1 MSFSEPDIAPV
12 VPDATLAHR
21 HSPSGTRRAVARQR
35 LADVRVAIEVEVSLE
50 SDSNFFVGLSGN
62 LSRGGL
68 FVVTWRKVPVGTAVF
83 VAMDL
88 PDGRLLVDGEIRW
101 LRELAE
107 GVTPGVGIAFVG
119 LSERDEKRIG
129 AFCAQRAP
137 LYVDV
142 EE

>member
-12 VPDATLAHR
+12 VSDATLAHR
-21 HSPSGTRRAVARQR
+21 HSPSGTRRAVASHR

-50 SDSNFFVGLSGN
+50 SDSNFFVGLSGD

-68 FVVTWRKVPVGTAVF
+68 FVVTWRKVPVGTAIF

-88 PDGRLLVDGEIRW
+88 PDGRLLADGEIRW
-101 LRELAE
+101 VRELAQ

-119 LSERDEKRIG
+119 LSKRDEERIG